1 MSAIGPSQDAA
12 LLAALHAAAFERP
25 WSEAEFAKLLANPAV
40 YALVLTD
47 ADVPLGCA
55 LAWAAAGD
63 SELLTIAV
71 KPEARSKGRGAALV
85 EAVEAYARLRGAHG
99 LVLDVAD
106 DNLAGRA
113 LYAKL
118 GFVQVGRRKEYYLTS
133 AGRIDALTLR
143 RTF

>member
-1 MSAIGPSQDAA
+1 MSAIGPAQDAA
-12 LLAALHAAAFERP
+12 LLAALHATAFERP
-25 WSEAEFAKLLANPAV
+25 WSEVEFAKLLTNPAV
-40 YALVLTD
+40 YALVLRDT
-47 ADVPLGCA
+47 DVPLGCA

-85 EAVEAYARLRGAHG
+85 EAVEAYARLRGAHA

-106 DNLAGRA
+106 DNVPGRA

-118 GFVQVGRRKEYYLTS
+118 GFVEVGRRKEYYLTP
-133 AGRIDALTLR
+133 AGRVDALTLR